1 MRLRHLGLAL
11 MLAAV
16 AALAVA
22 VPALAFDCTNAKKP
36 TGNGSVAVLDGN
48 TGDVISI
55 NKTNNPGNDVHIHG
69 GFVTLDYGA
78 AGQFDTHTHAH
89 LGVLPPVQP
98 GGPQDNCDGK
108 GLDAVDV
115 CLGL

>member
-11 MLAAV
+11 MLAGV

-22 VPALAFDCTNAKKP
+22 VPALAFDCNNAKKP

-55 NKTNNPGNDVHIHG
+55 NKNNPGDDVHIHG

-78 AGQFDTHTHAH
+78 LGQFDTHTHAH
-89 LGVLPPVQP
+89 EGVLPPVQE
-98 GGPQDNCDGK
+98 GGPQHDCDGK
-108 GLDAVDV
+108 GHDSVEV